1 MEETKKEVVEETT
14 QKEQPVVDNKV
25 EKIKVKKPRAKKFK
39 NNDEPVKVD
48 LTKPV
53 ENKTEEPAKIDLTEE
68 KQKVESVEEV
78 KEEKPKEEV
87 KEETPVVEEITNEEV
102 KKVEEVVEE
111 AVEQAVETG
120 KPLPENIQKLVDFME
135 ETGGDLNDYV
145 ALNRDISKLD
155 DQDALLEYYRKTKPH
170 LTLEEINFLMDDQFS
185 YDEESMDEV
194 EIKRKKLA
202 LKEQVAD
209 ARKHLDGLKSKYYEE
224 VKARDKRLTPDQ
236 QKAVDFFNRYNKE
249 QEVIGN
255 NHKVFVNKTN
265 QVFNK
270 DFKGFEY
277 NVGDKRFRL
286 NINDVAQVKETQ
298 SNADNFFKKFLN
310 ENNVIGDAQGY
321 HKSIYTAMNP
331 DVVARHFYEQGKAD
345 AMKER
350 IAKDKNVQL
359 NPRQAQGEINTG
371 GLKFKVLG
379 DNSDS
384 LKVKMRKRK

>member
-102 KKVEEVVEE
+102 KKVEEAVEE

-170 LTLEEINFLMDDQFS
+170 LTLEEINFLMEDQFS
-185 YDEESMDEV
+185 YDEENMDDK

-331 DVVARHFYEQGKAD
+331 DAVARHFYEQGKAD

-359 NPRQAQGEINTG
+359 NPRQAQGEINTS

>member
-102 KKVEEVVEE
+102 KKVEEAVEE

-359 NPRQAQGEINTG
+359 NPRQTQGEVNVG
-371 GLKFKVLG
+371 GMKFKVLG
-379 DNSDS
+379 NDSNS
-384 LKVKMRKRK
+384 LKLKMRKRK

>member
-39 NNDEPVKVD
+39 NNDEPIKVD

-102 KKVEEVVEE
+102 KKVEEAVEE

-120 KPLPENIQKLVDFME
+120 KPLPENVQKLVDFME

-185 YDEESMDEV
+185 YDEESMDQV

-331 DVVARHFYEQGKAD
+331 DAVARHFYEQGKAD

>member
-331 DVVARHFYEQGKAD
+331 DAVARHFYEQGKAD

>member
-1 MEETKKEVVEETT
+1 
-14 QKEQPVVDNKV
+14 
-25 EKIKVKKPRAKKFK
+25 
-39 NNDEPVKVD
+39 
-48 LTKPV
+48 
-53 ENKTEEPAKIDLTEE
+53 
-68 KQKVESVEEV
+68 
-78 KEEKPKEEV
+78 
-87 KEETPVVEEITNEEV
+87 
-102 KKVEEVVEE
+102 
-111 AVEQAVETG
+111 
-120 KPLPENIQKLVDFME
+120 
-135 ETGGDLNDYV
+135 
-145 ALNRDISKLD
+145 
-155 DQDALLEYYRKTKPH
+155 
-170 LTLEEINFLMDDQFS
+170 MDDQFS